1 MGAEFI
7 VNTLEEMCDLMCGG
21 IDPEEDEIVSTEE
34 MVDSIYN
41 SIYKMRVEIEQE
53 YNKYRNMSEKWN
65 ERACGIGTAL
75 EIIDKYFPES
85 VSK

>member
-1 MGAEFI
+1 MICDKCIKKAVCRLCSQVMWSGENFVGCVEFRSDDALNKI
-7 VNTLEEMCDLMCGG
+7 
-21 IDPEEDEIVSTEE
+21 
-34 MVDSIYN
+34 
-41 SIYKMRVEIEQE
+41 RAEIEQE
-53 YNKYRNMSEKWN
+53 YNKYRNMSEKWD